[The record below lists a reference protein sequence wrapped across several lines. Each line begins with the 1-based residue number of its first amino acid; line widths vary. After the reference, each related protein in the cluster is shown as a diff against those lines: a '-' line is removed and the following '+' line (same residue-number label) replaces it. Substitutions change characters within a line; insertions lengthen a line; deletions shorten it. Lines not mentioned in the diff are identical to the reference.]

1 MLRFMSRTSRYFPRC
16 LQHMRGV
23 SALELTVVLCV
34 TGLLIT
40 SLSTSM
46 EHAQFSKQTSVAQAH
61 AQLLQ
66 LRLRQFASEYGR
78 LPCPDLDGQ
87 GWESLSQAQCRDRS
101 EFAWMPYRSLG
112 LDLPEPSLRAHY
124 GVYRNSSAQAGNAD
138 LTLSM
143 ERTGD
148 LIGTPNYIRRGDL
161 MAALSFLIKENKST
175 AHLFVTGDSKK
186 LGPNNCA
193 SFVLNHP
200 AFVILIPQQDSNQD
214 GQRLDGAH
222 GQRCIHA
229 PSTEKST
236 DYDDVVVVESAP
248 QLLAWLGKQP

>member
-1 MLRFMSRTSRYFPRC
+1 MVRYMSRASRYFPRC
-16 LQHMRGV
+16 VAHMRGV

-46 EHAQFSKQTSVAQAH
+46 EHAQFSKQSSVAHAH
-61 AQLLQ
+61 AQQLQ

-87 GWESLSQAQCRDRS
+87 GWESLAQAQCRTS
-101 EFAWMPYRSLG
+101 AEFAWMPYRSLG

-124 GVYRNSSAQAGNAD
+124 GVYRNAAAQAGNAD
-138 LTLSM
+138 LTTAL

-148 LIGTPNYIRRGDL
+148 VIGSSNYVRRGDL
-161 MAALSFLIKENKST
+161 MAALGFLIKENTST
-175 AHLFVTGDSKK
+175 AHLYVTGDDKQ
-186 LGPNNCA
+186 LGPNNCTNYA
-193 SFVLNHP
+193 LNHP
-200 AFVILIPQQDSNQD
+200 AFVILIPLQDSNQD

-229 PSTEKST
+229 PSTETSK
-236 DYDDVVVVESAP
+236 DYDDVVLIESAP